1 METFCEIILDLENDL
16 SRMKEVSENIPE
28 QLEYAVGQCKV
39 ALDRMRKLVVSEGFT
54 DQNLEIYFFK
64 KIKPAVYS
72 KLLYYRAVFEIES
85 NRNVIDKKGQ
95 KKYFQQQMDKIK
107 EYMDKHQVKVQYYKC
122 NFKHLDEK
130 YFVRENNE
138 IPMEIRGDHH
148 LLDEDFFTWHD
159 HTFSTIRANEM
170 LMDYIR
176 KEMERFENSG
186 FENLE
191 SYKSTLRWTGNKIDF
206 AEILYALHFS
216 DAVNDG
222 NTTIKELTEIIGY
235 VFNIDVTKDI
245 YKYYMEIKQRKIEKA
260 KFLDYLKAI
269 LKRRIDDD
277 DKKGIPLQGK

>member
-1 METFCEIILDLENDL
+1 METFCEIILDMENDL
-16 SRMKEVSENIPE
+16 SRMKEVSENVPE
-28 QLEYAVGQCKV
+28 QLEYAVGLCKV
-39 ALDRMRKLVVSEGFT
+39 ALARMRNLVINEGFP
-54 DQNLEIYFFK
+54 DQKSEIHFFK
-64 KIKPAVYS
+64 KVKPAVYS

-85 NRNVIDKKGQ
+85 NRNEIDKNGVKR
-95 KKYFQQQMDKIK
+95 YFQQRMDKIK
-107 EYMDKHQVKVQYYKC
+107 EDMGPHQVKVQYYKC

-138 IPMEIRGDHH
+138 IPMELRDDHH

-176 KEMERFENSG
+176 KEMERLENSG
-186 FENLE
+186 LERLENFR
-191 SYKSTLRWTGNKIDF
+191 STLRWTGNKIDF

-222 NTTIKELTEIIGY
+222 NTTIKELVEAMGY
-235 VFNIDVTKDI
+235 IFNVDVTKDI
-245 YKYYMEIKQRKIEKA
+245 YKFYMEIKQRKIEKA

-269 LKRRIDDD
+269 LKRRIDEE
-277 DKKGIPLQGK
+277 DKL

>member
-1 METFCEIILDLENDL
+1 METCCEIILDLENDL
-16 SRMKEVSENIPE
+16 SRMKEVSENLPE

-39 ALDRMRKLVVSEGFT
+39 ALDRMRKLVVSEGFP
-54 DQNLEIYFFK
+54 DQKLEIYFFK

-72 KLLYYRAVFEIES
+72 KLIYYRALFEIES
-85 NRNVIDKKGQ
+85 NRNEIDKKGQ

-107 EYMDKHQVKVQYYKC
+107 EYMDKHQVKVQYFKC

-130 YFVRENNE
+130 YFMRENNE
-138 IPMEIRGDHH
+138 IPMEIRGDQH

-176 KEMERFENSG
+176 KEMERLENSG

-191 SYKSTLRWTGNKIDF
+191 SFKSTLRWTGNKIDL

-216 DAVNDG
+216 DAINDG
-222 NTTIKELTEIIGY
+222 NTTIKELAEAMGY
-235 VFNIDVTKDI
+235 IFNIDVTKDI

-260 KFLDYLKAI
+260 KFLDYMKAI
-269 LKRRIDDD
+269 LKRRIDED
-277 DKKGIPLQGK
+277 DKFQTP

>member
-1 METFCEIILDLENDL
+1 METFCEIILTLENDL
-16 SRMKEVSENIPE
+16 SRMKVVSENIPE
-28 QLEYAVGQCKV
+28 QLEHAVGQCKV
-39 ALDRMRKLVVSEGFT
+39 ALDRMRKLVVSEGFP
-54 DQNLEIYFFK
+54 DQKLEIYFFK

-85 NRNVIDKKGQ
+85 NRNEIDKKGQ

-107 EYMDKHQVKVQYYKC
+107 EYMDKHQLKVQYYKC

-138 IPMEIRGDHH
+138 IPMEIRGDQH

-176 KEMERFENSG
+176 KEMESLENSG
-186 FENLE
+186 IDTPEIF
-191 SYKSTLRWTGNKIDF
+191 KSTLRWTGNKIDF

-216 DAVNDG
+216 DAVNDS
-222 NTTIKELTEIIGY
+222 NTTIKELAETMGY
-235 VFNIDVTKDI
+235 IFNIDVTKDI

-260 KFLDYLKAI
+260 KFLDHLKAI
-269 LKRRIDDD
+269 LKRRIDED
-277 DKKGIPLQGK
+277 DKFQTP

>member
-16 SRMKEVSENIPE
+16 SRMKEVSENLPE

-39 ALDRMRKLVVSEGFT
+39 ALERMRKLVVSEGFP
-54 DQNLEIYFFK
+54 DQMLEIYFFK

-72 KLLYYRAVFEIES
+72 KLIYYRALFEIES
-85 NRNVIDKKGQ
+85 NRNEIGKKGQ

-107 EYMDKHQVKVQYYKC
+107 EYMDKHHVKVQYYKC

-130 YFVRENNE
+130 YFVRENTE
-138 IPMEIRGDHH
+138 IPMEIRGHQH

-176 KEMERFENSG
+176 KEMERLENSG
-186 FENLE
+186 TEISEVF
-191 SYKSTLRWTGNKIDF
+191 KSNLRWTGHKIDF

-222 NTTIKELTEIIGY
+222 NTTIRELAETMGY
-235 VFNIDVTKDI
+235 IFNIDVTKDI

-260 KFLDYLKAI
+260 KFLDYIKAI
-269 LKRRIDDD
+269 LKRRIEEDDGFQTP
-277 DKKGIPLQGK
+277 K

>member
-1 METFCEIILDLENDL
+1 MEAFCEIILDLENDL
-16 SRMKEVSENIPE
+16 SRMKEVSENVPE
-28 QLEYAVGQCKV
+28 QLEYGVGQCKV
-39 ALDRMRKLVVSEGFT
+39 ALDRMRKLVVIEGFP
-54 DQNLEIYFFK
+54 DQKSEIYFFK

-85 NRNVIDKKGQ
+85 NRNEIDMNGQ
-95 KKYFQQQMDKIK
+95 KRYFQQRMDKIK
-107 EYMDKHQVKVQYYKC
+107 EYMDQHHVKVQYYKC

-138 IPMEIRGDHH
+138 IPMELRDDHH

-176 KEMERFENSG
+176 KEMERLENSG
-186 FENLE
+186 LENLE
-191 SYKSTLRWTGNKIDF
+191 NFRSTLRWTGNKIDF

-222 NTTIKELTEIIGY
+222 NTTIKELVEAMGY
-235 VFNIDVTKDI
+235 IFNVDVTKDI

-269 LKRRIDDD
+269 LKHRIDEE
-277 DKKGIPLQGK
+277 DKLRIPK